1 MVIMIFVGEAT
12 RIPKVKDILRKYFDK
27 DILKETVSADDE
39 AVGYGAT
46 IMAVKL
52 AKRSNRKAG

>member
-1 MVIMIFVGEAT
+1 MIFVGEAT